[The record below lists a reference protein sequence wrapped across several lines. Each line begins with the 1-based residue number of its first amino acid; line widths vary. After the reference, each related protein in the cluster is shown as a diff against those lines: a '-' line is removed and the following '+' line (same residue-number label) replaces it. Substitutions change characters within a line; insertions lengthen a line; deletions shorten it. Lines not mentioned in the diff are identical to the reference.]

1 MVMDALRHEH
11 SLHGSA
17 SGPGT
22 ATDPVC
28 GMTVDIATAKYKHI
42 FGGSTWYFCN
52 PRCLEK
58 FAADPGRYAKAK
70 EEPAPAP
77 SAPPGTIYTCPMHPE
92 IRQQGPGSCPKCG
105 MALEPVV
112 ASAEDQP
119 NPELVDM
126 TRRFWIGLALTFPV
140 FALAMAE
147 HVPPLRGMLPGPQ
160 VSGWVQLLLSIP
172 VVLWAGW
179 PFFMRGWNS
188 LVSRSLNMYTLIAL
202 GTGVAFAYSVVAFF
216 LPGLFPEAFRGASG
230 EVGLYF
236 EAAAVISVLVLLGEV
251 LQLRARE
258 NTSGAI
264 RALLRLAPATAARV
278 RADGSDEEVPLDQV
292 IRGDTLRVRP
302 GDKIPV
308 DGEVLEGRSSVDES
322 LVTGESIPV
331 EKYPGLKVTGGT
343 INGTGSFVMRA
354 ERVGAETLLAQI
366 VQMVAE
372 AQRTRA
378 PIQRLADVVSSY
390 FVPAVVG
397 IAVIAFLAWS
407 VYGPPPAMA
416 FALVSAISVLI
427 IACPCALG
435 LATPMSIMVGTGRGA
450 QAGILMRNA
459 EALERM
465 ERVDTLVVDKTGT
478 LTVGR
483 PELTTV
489 TAAEGFAE
497 AHVLQ
502 VAASLERGSEH
513 PLSAAI
519 LAGARERGV
528 RALPV
533 ENFNAVAGGGV
544 QATLEGRGVALG
556 SFRFAE
562 SQVAV
567 PGIWKE
573 RADAL
578 RKKGETVVFLV
589 DGGRFAG
596 LLGVAD
602 PIKASAP
609 EALRALEREGIRV
622 IMLTGDNELTARAV
636 ADRLGIREVRA
647 DVLPQE
653 KGAVVKALRAEG
665 RTVAMAGDGVNDA
678 PALAEAEV
686 GIAMGTGADVAIQSA
701 GITLVR
707 GDLSG
712 IVRARRLS
720 RATMRNIRENLF
732 LAFVYNSLGVPIAAG
747 VLFPWTGLL
756 LNPMIAAAAMSAS
769 SVSVVMNALRLRR
782 AKL

>member
-1 MVMDALRHEH
+1 MRI
-11 SLHGSA
+11 
-17 SGPGT
+17 PNT
-22 ATDPVC
+22 ATDPIC
-28 GMTVDIATAKYKHI
+28 GMVVDIATARYTRSYD
-42 FGGSTWYFCN
+42 GSTWYFCSKH
-52 PRCLEK
+52 CLDK
-58 FAADPGRYAKAK
+58 FAASPEHYTRAKR
-70 EEPAPAP
+70 EPAPRAP
-77 SAPPGTIYTCPMHPE
+77 AGAVYTCPMHPE
-92 IRQQGPGSCPKCG
+92 IRSPGPGACPKCG
-105 MALEPVV
+105 MALEPLV
-112 ASAEDQP
+112 ASAEDEP

-126 TRRFWIGLALTFPV
+126 TRRFWIGLVLTLPV

-147 HVPPLRGMLPGPQ
+147 HLPGLRGMLPGAR
-160 VSGWVQLLLSIP
+160 VSGWVQLLFSIP
-172 VVLWAGW
+172 VVLWAAW
-179 PFFMRGWNS
+179 PFFVRGWNS

-202 GTGVAFAYSVVAFF
+202 GTGVAFAYSAVAFF

-251 LQLRARE
+251 LQLRARD

-278 RADGSDEEVPLDQV
+278 RADGSDEEVPLEQV
-292 IRGDTLRVRP
+292 MRGDSLRVRP

-331 EKYPGLKVTGGT
+331 EKYPGQSVIGGT
-343 INGTGSFVMRA
+343 LNGTGSFVMRA
-354 ERVGAETLLAQI
+354 ERVGTETLLAQI
-366 VQMVAE
+366 VHMVAE

-397 IAVIAFLAWS
+397 IAIIAFLAWS
-407 VYGPPPAMA
+407 AYGPPPAMA
-416 FALVSAISVLI
+416 FALVSAISVLM

-450 QAGILMRNA
+450 QGGILIRDA
-459 EALERM
+459 GALERM
-465 ERVDTLVVDKTGT
+465 ERIDTLVVDKTGT

-483 PELTTV
+483 PELTSV
-489 TAAEGFAE
+489 AAAEGFAE
-497 AHVLQ
+497 AQVLQ
-502 VAASLERGSEH
+502 LAASLERGSEH

-519 LAGARERGV
+519 LAGARARGV

-533 ENFNAVAGGGV
+533 EDFNAVTGGGV
-544 QATLEGRGVALG
+544 QATLEGRTIALG

-562 SQVAV
+562 SQATV
-567 PGIWKE
+567 PEIWKE

-596 LLGVAD
+596 FLGVAD
-602 PIKASAP
+602 PVKESAA
-609 EALRALEREGIRV
+609 EALRALEGEGIRV

-636 ADRLGIREVRA
+636 AERLGIREVRA
-647 DVLPQE
+647 DVPPQE
-653 KGAVVKALRAEG
+653 KGAVVKALRAQG
-665 RTVAMAGDGVNDA
+665 RSVAMAGDGVNDA

-686 GIAMGTGADVAIQSA
+686 GIAMGTGADVAILSA

-769 SVSVVMNALRLRR
+769 SVSVVVNALRLRR
-782 AKL
+782 ARL